1 MKKIIIAAIFIASG
15 ILNAQEKKGI
25 SKIEKGTWNF
35 TTDLSLY
42 NFNQSYDQIKNESS
56 TFLFNI
62 TPKLNYFIDDNLSL
76 GFGIGYNYRNIDNI
90 DNNQNLT
97 TQNTN
102 TFSFNSYIKKH
113 YFIASNL
120 SFFLQGEITYQTGKI
135 KNSFQNSSNTLT
147 SDINTFFIGI
157 RPGVS
162 YFLTNKIAIQA
173 YFGSLGYTNDTIKNN
188 SNSLKENQSRFNLNL
203 NPSQLIF
210 GLSYYW

>member
-15 ILNAQEKKGI
+15 ILNAQENKGVT
-25 SKIEKGTWNF
+25 KIEKGTWNF
-35 TTDLSLY
+35 TTDLSVY
-42 NFNQSYDQIKNESS
+42 SFNRSYDQIKNENS
-56 TFLFNI
+56 TFSFNI
-62 TPKLNYFIDDNLSL
+62 TPKLNYFIGDNLSL
-76 GFGIGYNYRNIDNI
+76 GFGIGYNYRNNDNT

-113 YFIASNL
+113 YFIVSNL
-120 SFFLQGEITYQTGKI
+120 SFFLQGEVNYQTGKTKTI
-135 KNSFQNSSNTLT
+135 FQNSSNIPT

-173 YFGSLGYTNDTIKNN
+173 YFGSLGYTNTTIKNGT
-188 SNSLKENQSRFNLNL
+188 SFKENQNRFDLNL
-203 NPSQLIF
+203 NSSQLIF
-210 GLSYYW
+210 GMSYYW